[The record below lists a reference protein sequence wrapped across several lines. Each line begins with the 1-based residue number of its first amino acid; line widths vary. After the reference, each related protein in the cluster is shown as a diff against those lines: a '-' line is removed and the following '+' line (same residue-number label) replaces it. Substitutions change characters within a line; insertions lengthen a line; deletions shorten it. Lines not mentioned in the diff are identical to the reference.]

1 MQYRDKFVDFKK
13 YCKTCKHKDLEE
25 WRDPCNECLDNAV
38 NEHSQK
44 PINYKKQEEKK
55 KKEEK

>member
-1 MQYRDKFVDFKK
+1 MEHKDKFVDFNK
-13 YCKTCKHKDLEE
+13 YCKTCEHRDLDE

-44 PINYKKQEEKK
+44 PINYKE
-55 KKEEK
+55 KKEEKK